1 MALRYFLFCVFYSF
15 WGWFV
20 KLSLLGSA
28 FFLVVVSAAVPPS
41 FLQWQRNRF
50 VMGIC
55 LGFYLVQVIFTT
67 AWFCLCQCLGFFIPL
82 ITGSEE
88 AYWNHHVGLSRCR
101 SVCLS
106 ILESP
111 CWPIPL
117 SFCLSVHT
125 GITMLAYPAVIL
137 SILESPC
144 WPVPLSFCLSILES
158 LCWPVPLL
166 FCLSMCLGFCHV
178 ASEPL
183 KL

>member
-117 SFCLSVHT
+117 SFCPYWNHHVGLSRCHSVCPYWNHCV
-125 GITMLAYPAVIL
+125 GL
-137 SILESPC
+137 SRCCSVCPC
-144 WPVPLSFCLSILES
+144 VWAF
-158 LCWPVPLL
+158 
-166 FCLSMCLGFCHV
+166 
-178 ASEPL
+178 AT
-183 KL
+183 